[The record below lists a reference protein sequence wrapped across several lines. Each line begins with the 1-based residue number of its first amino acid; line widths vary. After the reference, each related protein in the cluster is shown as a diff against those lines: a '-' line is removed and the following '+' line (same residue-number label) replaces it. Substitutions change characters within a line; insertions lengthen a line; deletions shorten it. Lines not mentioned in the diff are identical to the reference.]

1 MTRLAEYHLRT
12 PISETDVRK
21 LKVGDVLYVSGE
33 HVYTARDEAHQRALE
48 LARRG
53 ERPPVD
59 FEGGVIYHVGP
70 VVMQK
75 EGKWQIVAAGPT
87 TSTRMELF
95 EDEFLRTYKAR
106 IIVGK
111 GGMGPRTLAALKEV
125 GAVYCSYT
133 GGCGALAAK
142 GLKEVR
148 AYEWQDLGM
157 PEALWVI
164 TAEEFGPL
172 LVTMDSHGNSMHE
185 EMAKSVATR
194 KAHVYSLIGIK
205 E

>member
-1 MTRLAEYHLRT
+1 MAEYHLKT
-12 PISETDVRK
+12 PISEADARK
-21 LKVGDVLYVSGE
+21 LRVGDIVYVSGE
-33 HVYTARDEAHQRALE
+33 HVYTARDEAHKRALE
-48 LARRG
+48 MHAKG
-53 ERPPVD
+53 ERLPVD
-59 FEGGVIYHVGP
+59 FEGSVVYHVGP
-70 VVMQK
+70 VAAQK
-75 EGKWQIVAAGPT
+75 GGKWFIVSAGPT

-95 EDEFLRTYKAR
+95 EDEFLRKFKAR

-111 GGMGPRTLAALKEV
+111 GGMGAKTLAALKEV

-172 LVTMDSHGNSMHE
+172 LVTMDSHGRSLHD
-185 EMAKSVATR
+185 EMNRAVAAK
-194 KAHVYSLIGIK
+194 KAEAYAKIGVK

>member
-1 MTRLAEYHLRT
+1 MAEYHLTT
-12 PISETDVRK
+12 PISEKDVRK
-21 LKVGDVLYVSGE
+21 LKVGDIVYVTGD

-48 LARRG
+48 MYEKG
-53 ERPPVD
+53 EKTPVD
-59 FEGGVIYHVGP
+59 FEGSVVYHVGP
-70 VVMQK
+70 VAWQK
-75 EGKWQIVAAGPT
+75 EGKWQIVSAGPT
-87 TSTRMELF
+87 TSIRMELF
-95 EDEFLRTYKAR
+95 EDEFLRKYKAR

-111 GGMGPRTLAALKEV
+111 GGMADKTLAALKEV

-148 AYEWQDLGM
+148 AFEWSDLGM

-172 LVTMDSHGNSMHE
+172 LVTMDSHGNSLHDE
-185 EMAKSVATR
+185 IDKKVDER
-194 KAHVYSLIGIK
+194 KAEVYSKIGV

>member
-1 MTRLAEYHLRT
+1 MTEYHLTT
-12 PISETDVRK
+12 PISEEDARK
-21 LKVGDVLYVSGE
+21 LKIGDVVYVTGQ
-33 HVYTARDEAHQRALE
+33 HVYTARDEAHERALHMFE
-48 LARRG
+48 KG
-53 ERPPVD
+53 ENPPVD
-59 FEGGVIYHVGP
+59 FAGSVVYHVGP
-70 VVMQK
+70 VAWQK
-75 EGKWQIVAAGPT
+75 DGKWVIVSAGPT
-87 TSTRMELF
+87 TSARMDLF
-95 EDEFLRTYKAR
+95 EDDFLRKYNAR

-111 GGMGPRTLAALKEV
+111 GGMGKKTLAALQEV

-164 TAEEFGPL
+164 TAEDFGPL
-172 LVTMDSHGNSMHE
+172 LVTMDSHGGSLHE
-185 EMAKSVATR
+185 EMDKKVASR
-194 KAHVYSLIGIK
+194 KAEVYSKIGIK

>member
-1 MTRLAEYHLRT
+1 MTEYHLTT
-12 PISETDVRK
+12 PISEADARK
-21 LKVGDVLYVSGE
+21 LKVGDIVYVSGE
-33 HVYTARDEAHQRALE
+33 HVYTARDAAHERALE
-48 LARRG
+48 LLKKG
-53 ERPPVD
+53 EKPPVD
-59 FEGGVIYHVGP
+59 FNGSVVYHVGP
-70 VVMQK
+70 VAWK
-75 EGKWQIVAAGPT
+75 KAGKWQIVSAGPT

-95 EDEFLRTYKAR
+95 EDEFLHKYKAR

-111 GGMGPRTLAALKEV
+111 GGMGQKTLAALKEV

-164 TAEEFGPL
+164 TAQDFGPL
-172 LVTMDSHGNSMHE
+172 LVTMDSHGNSMHDVVSKKVE
-185 EMAKSVATR
+185 AK
-194 KAHVYSLIGIK
+194 KADVYAKIGIK
-205 E
+205 P

>member
-1 MTRLAEYHLRT
+1 MTEYHLTT
-12 PISETDVRK
+12 PISEEDARK
-21 LKVGDVLYVSGE
+21 LKIGDIVYVTGE
-33 HVYTARDEAHQRALE
+33 HVYTARDEAHERALHMFE
-48 LARRG
+48 KG
-53 ERPPVD
+53 EKPPVD
-59 FEGGVIYHVGP
+59 FEGSVVYHVGP
-70 VVMQK
+70 VAWQK
-75 EGKWQIVAAGPT
+75 DGSWQIVSAGPT
-87 TSTRMELF
+87 TSIRMELF
-95 EDEFLRTYKAR
+95 EDDFLRKYKAR

-111 GGMGPRTLAALKEV
+111 GGMAGKTLAALKEV

-164 TAEEFGPL
+164 TAEKFGPL
-172 LVTMDSHGNSMHE
+172 LVTMDSHGSSLHDE
-185 EMAKSVATR
+185 ADKRVKSKLAEVYAK
-194 KAHVYSLIGIK
+194 IGVT